1 MKVYN
6 LIERARVSRR
16 FKGNDE
22 HGDYWWWKHIAVDE
36 AVMGTCST
44 MEAAKKKAESFGY
57 EFTEGH
63 IFSRLKQTNIDGLDD
78 LMLSRELYIKTVEVE
93 E

>member
-16 FKGNDE
+16 FKGNYE

-36 AVMGTCST
+36 TIIGTYST
-44 MEAAKKKAESFGY
+44 LEAAKKKAESFGY

-63 IFSRLKQTNIDGLDD
+63 RFSRLKQTNIDDLED
-78 LMLSRELYIKTVEVE
+78 LMLSREIYIDEVEVE